1 MHPPTQKL
9 WKYPSRLQAEKKRK
23 SQNKHRGQEKKEKSN
38 KPTNLEEVLDTLGVV
53 AVALTTDALHFLD
66 LSSLAG
72 SLNVLEMHI
81 LLLAEVHNGAQ
92 EVEQT

>member
-9 WKYPSRLQAEKKRK
+9 WKYLSRSQAEK
-23 SQNKHRGQEKKEKSN
+23 SQNKHRGQKKSKRPN
-38 KPTNLEEVLDTLGVV
+38 KPTDLEEVLDTLGIV

-66 LSSLAG
+66 LPSLAG
-72 SLNVLEMHI
+72 SLDVLEMHI
-81 LLLAEVHNGAQ
+81 LLLAEVHNGTQ